1 MKATLYHP
9 AVQLDAAQLVAAAE
23 YCPICGIQS
32 ARASAGLIQEEPP
45 VYLLSCPNCLGC
57 SASQMPMPEVL
68 DDYYGGYYH
77 GDGPRITLAQVNRF
91 VNNLLRVVSFERET
105 CPLRLLDFG
114 GGDGTLGLAVARK
127 LLAQV
132 PERRVKLTLV
142 DYQPPRTTGADERL
156 TISHERHLAQARG
169 PFDLVLASAVLEH
182 IPELNAVLKQL
193 FAMLAP
199 LGWFYAR
206 TPYFAPLKRLLPKLD
221 ITYPGHVHDLG
232 APFWNRVPTTFEQP
246 LRLMVSRP
254 SLIETHWL
262 QQPVRTFLAWLMK
275 LPARLELS
283 ALPSP
288 RTPWWR
294 LVGGW
299 EVILQRSSFRVTFA
313 PKSLRTSSVT
323 HHKAASPHLR

>member
-9 AVQLDAAQLVAAAE
+9 GVHLDAAQLVRAAE
-23 YCPICGIQS
+23 RCPICGAQTARSRAGIIQ
-32 ARASAGLIQEEPP
+32 QEPR
-45 VYLLSCPNCLGC
+45 VYLLSCPHCLGS
-57 SASQMPMPEVL
+57 SASHMPLPEVL
-68 DDYYGGYYH
+68 DDYYGSYYH

-127 LLAQV
+127 LLAQA
-132 PERRVKLTLV
+132 PERRVQLTLV
-142 DYQPPRTTGADERL
+142 DYQTPGGSGADERL
-156 TISHERHLAQARG
+156 AVSHERHLAQARG

-182 IPELNAVLKQL
+182 IPELHEVLRQL
-193 FAMLAP
+193 FGMLAP

-206 TPYFAPLKRLLPKLD
+206 TPYVAPLKRLVPQFD

-232 APFWNRVPTTFEQP
+232 APFWNRVPGTFEQP

-262 QQPVRTFLAWLMK
+262 RQPVRTISAWLMK
-275 LPARLELS
+275 LPARLELA
-283 ALPSP
+283 ALPSR

-299 EVILQRSSFRVTFA
+299 EVILQCSSTKGHVRSEIIAHIFRD
-313 PKSLRTSSVT
+313 TS
-323 HHKAASPHLR
+323 